1 MLKRVFSNCDASI
14 KENLYNQII
23 RSKIDYASSVWDPC
37 TLTAQRKLEKV
48 KKRAHRFIFVRHP
61 KLYLFY

>member
-1 MLKRVFSNCDASI
+1 MLKRVFSNCDTSI
-14 KENLYNQII
+14 KQNLYNQII
-23 RSKIDYASSVWDPC
+23 RSKIDYASSVWDPY

-48 KKRAHRFIFVRHP
+48 KKRAYRFIYVRHP